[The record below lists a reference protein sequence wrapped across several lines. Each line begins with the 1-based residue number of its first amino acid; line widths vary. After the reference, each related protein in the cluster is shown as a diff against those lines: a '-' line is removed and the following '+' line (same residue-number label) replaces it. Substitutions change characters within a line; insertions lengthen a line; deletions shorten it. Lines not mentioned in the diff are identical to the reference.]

1 MGVGGGKG
9 SKSEYTFCNGELSQL
24 HSLLGLVHKVH
35 HN

>member
-1 MGVGGGKG
+1 MKSRGEKGKDL
-9 SKSEYTFCNGELSQL
+9 SHFFNGELSQL